1 MSDSLQEHYGS
12 VVPPLKRGSV
22 VPFLG
27 AGINLYDRRSASG
40 WEPARG
46 LPGGAELADYLA
58 RKFNLSGFETTDLLR
73 VSQYAATKQGTGTLY
88 EELRELFT
96 GQFAPTPVHEFLAG
110 LPGRLRALGAPRY
123 QVIVTT
129 NYDDA
134 LERTFEAVEEPY
146 DVVWYIADGKA
157 KGRFWHRP
165 PNDEPILIRQPRKYS
180 GLALEERTVILKIHG
195 AVDRENP
202 GRDSYV
208 ITEDHY
214 IDYLTKTDISGLIPA
229 ELLAKLLQSRFLFL
243 GYRLQDW
250 NLRVI
255 LHRIWG
261 EQALSYVSWAIQ
273 LESEQIERELWSR
286 RAVEVYD
293 VPLKTYIAELSRRLD
308 EVEPEVDEQ

>member
-1 MSDSLQEHYGS
+1 VTALR
-12 VVPPLKRGSV
+12 RGGV

-27 AGINLYDRRSASG
+27 AGVNLYDRRPGPG
-40 WEPARG
+40 WEPSGGR
-46 LPGGAELADYLA
+46 LPGGGELADYLA
-58 RKFNLSGFETTDLLR
+58 RRFNLSDVTTDDLLR
-73 VSQYAATKQGTGTLY
+73 VSQYAAAKRGTGGLY

-96 GQFAPTPVHEFLAG
+96 GEFAPTPVHEFLAA
-110 LPGRLRALGAPRY
+110 LPVRLRAAGAPRY

-134 LERTFEAVEEPY
+134 LEQAFDAADEPY

-157 KGRFWHRP
+157 KGRFWHRAP
-165 PNDEPILIRQPRKYS
+165 DVQPVLIKQPRRYT
-180 GLALEERTVILKIHG
+180 GLALDERTVVLKIHG

-202 GRDSYV
+202 DRDSYV

-214 IDYLTKTDISGLIPA
+214 IEYLTKTDVGSLIPA
-229 ELLAKLLQSRFLFL
+229 ELLAKLLRSRFLFL

-273 LESEQIERELWSR
+273 LDPEPIERELWGR
-286 RAVEVYD
+286 RDVEVYD
-293 VPLKTYIAELSRRLD
+293 VPLETYISELSRRLD
-308 EVEPEVDEQ
+308 GDVRGDA

>member
-1 MSDSLQEHYGS
+1 
-12 VVPPLKRGSV
+12 

-27 AGINLYDRRSASG
+27 AGVNLYDRRPGPDWDPSAG
-40 WEPARG
+40 R
-46 LPGGAELADYLA
+46 LPGGGELADYLA
-58 RKFNLSGFETTDLLR
+58 RRFNLSDLATDDLLR
-73 VSQYAATKQGTGTLY
+73 VSQYAAAKRGTGTLY

-96 GQFAPTPVHEFLAG
+96 GDFKPTPVHTFLAE
-110 LPGRLRALGAPRY
+110 LPARLRAGGAPRY

-134 LERTFEAVEEPY
+134 LERAFDAVHEPY
-146 DVVWYIADGKA
+146 DVVWYIADGKS

-165 PNDEPILIRQPRKYS
+165 PGAEPVLIKQPRRYT
-180 GLALEERTVILKIHG
+180 GLALDERTVVLKIHG
-195 AVDRENP
+195 AVDRGNP
-202 GRDSYV
+202 DRDSYV

-214 IDYLTKTDISGLIPA
+214 IEYLTKTDVGSLIPA
-229 ELLAKLLQSRFLFL
+229 ELLAKLLRSRFLFL

-273 LESEQIERELWSR
+273 LNPEPIERELWGR
-286 RAVEVYD
+286 RDVEVYD
-293 VPLKTYIAELSRRLD
+293 VPLKTYISEISRRID
-308 EVEPEVDEQ
+308 GDGAAPS